1 MAAVVSAGPSP
12 DTPAGRGPEA
22 GAVRRV
28 LVTGATGF
36 VGRAFVA
43 HAPARGLEVVAAIRG
58 PGAAL
63 PGRVRAVAV
72 GDLAGPVDWPAA
84 LEGVDA
90 VVHLA
95 ARVHVMHDASADPA
109 GDYRRVNVD
118 ATVAL
123 ARAAE
128 AAGVR
133 RFVFASSVKALGE
146 STPADRPFD
155 DATPPHPEDPYGA
168 SKLEAERALH
178 AIGAAGRIE
187 AVVLRP
193 PLMIGPGVRGN
204 LRLLARA
211 VGAGVPLPL
220 GAIDNRRSLLS
231 VGNFADALAL
241 ALVHPGAVGGTFLIR
256 DGEDLSTPALVR
268 RIARAM
274 GRRARLWPVPV
285 GLLRAAGAVAGR
297 ADAVARLTESLRIDD
312 AGWRA
317 ATGWTPPLDVDAGI
331 ASMVAAGRPAR
342 GPG

>member
-1 MAAVVSAGPSP
+1 M
-12 DTPAGRGPEA
+12 
-22 GAVRRV
+22 

-43 HAPARGLEVVAAIRG
+43 LARSRGTDVVAAVRA

-63 PGRVRAVAV
+63 PPGVRAAV
-72 GDLAGPVDWPAA
+72 IGDLSGQVDWSAA

-95 ARVHVMHDASADPA
+95 ARVHMMRDASPDPA

-123 ARAAE
+123 ARAA
-128 AAGVR
+128 ATAGVR
-133 RFVFASSVKALGE
+133 RVVFASSVKALGE
-146 STPADRPFD
+146 STPADRSFD
-155 DATPPHPEDPYGA
+155 DATPPRPADPYGA

-178 AIGAAGRIE
+178 AIAAGARVE

-193 PLMIGPGVRGN
+193 PLMIGPGVKGN

-211 VGAGVPLPL
+211 IAAGVPLPL

-231 VGNFADALAL
+231 VGNFADALAH
-241 ALVHPGAVGGTFLIR
+241 AVAHPAAAGGTFLVR
-256 DGEDLSTPALVR
+256 DGEDLSTPALAR

-274 GRRARLWPVPV
+274 GRPARLWPVPV
-285 GLLRAAGAVAGR
+285 ALLRAAGAVAGR
-297 ADAVARLTESLRIDD
+297 GDAIARLTDSLRIDD
-312 AGWRA
+312 ARWRA
-317 ATGWTPPLDVDAGI
+317 TTGWTPPLDVDAGI
-331 ASMVAAGRPAR
+331 ASMTAEGATASGDAR
-342 GPG
+342 